1 MKQREQ
7 ASFLLQKAHH
17 DEVLVQE
24 VLNAEHVADE
34 IVGFHCQQALEKL
47 LKALLS
53 LRGVRYR
60 KTHDLRELMDLLNDA
75 GELLPSDLQDIDVL
89 SPYASLFRYEAMP
102 PSASLDRRQALDMV
116 QRLRKWVEA
125 KMGE

>member
-1 MKQREQ
+1 M
-7 ASFLLQKAHH
+7 
-17 DEVLVQE
+17 
-24 VLNAEHVADE
+24 
-34 IVGFHCQQALEKL
+34 G
-47 LKALLS
+47 
-53 LRGVRYR
+53 
-60 KTHDLRELMDLLNDA
+60 
-75 GELLPSDLQDIDVL
+75 GELLPNDLQDIDVL

>member
-7 ASFLLQKAHH
+7 AGFLLQRAHH

-24 VLNAEHVADE
+24 VLDAEHVADE

-60 KTHDLRELMDLLNDA
+60 KTHDLRELMDLLKDGGGA
-75 GELLPSDLQDIDVL
+75 V
-89 SPYASLFRYEAMP
+89 A
-102 PSASLDRRQALDMV
+102 
-116 QRLRKWVEA
+116 QRLAGHRRA
-125 KMGE
+125 